1 MLQTY
6 HSQGRHREQNGIGRG
21 PLVGVG
27 PVRSVKLMVC
37 GHLDQQ
43 LGQLSDVGLHLL
55 LVETPDHP
63 DADTEVGVVL
73 TGRAGGG
80 EAVVVSP
87 HLAAPEVL
95 AAVVQPVNPGRENH
109 QTVNTILP
117 PLSLVVVETG
127 EVIHHEG
134 LAVVQQLL
142 HAFFFL

>member
-73 TGRAGGG
+73 AGRTGRG

-87 HLAAPEVL
+87 HLGPTEVL

-109 QTVNTILP
+109 QTVISP
-117 PLSLVVVETG
+117 SLTCRSG
-127 EVIHHEG
+127 DW
-134 LAVVQQLL
+134 
-142 HAFFFL
+142 